1 MALELVK
8 NYNQENNYCSKII
21 ESSIVEKINT
31 GDNQPILHSEF
42 SSIELILKNYDK
54 LYNHIPENEK
64 EFHLKQVILDFISAM
79 DSEYFESKKINKKIY
94 KEKVLNTKLH
104 SKSNNLS
111 ILYLLNEYYQKH
123 FIFVIEKKFYTT
135 SIKNYEKVFIQYDK
149 NKYSFLEI
157 DNESDYKEGN
167 FDDLVKITTLMND
180 INKYPF
186 EIFIVPKLDS
196 FQKSKI
202 NDLKDLSIKNNLPI
216 VNIITGKNKVK
227 KDLYRELM
235 IHFIN
240 FN

>member
-1 MALELVK
+1 MALELIK
-8 NYNQENNYCSKII
+8 NYNQENNYCSKIN
-21 ESSIVEKINT
+21 ECSIVEKINT
-31 GDNQPILHSEF
+31 ENNQSIFQSEF

-54 LYNHIPENEK
+54 FYNHIPENEK

-79 DSEYFESKKINKKIY
+79 DSDFFNSRKINKKIY
-94 KEKVLNTKLH
+94 KEKILNVRFHNKI
-104 SKSNNLS
+104 NNIS
-111 ILYLLNEYYQKH
+111 ILYLLNEYYQKN
-123 FIFVIEKKFYTT
+123 FTFLIEKKLYPTT
-135 SIKNYEKVFIQYDK
+135 IKNYEKVFIQYDK
-149 NKYSFLEI
+149 NKYTFV
-157 DNESDYKEGN
+157 DNVDDSIEGI
-167 FDDLVKITTLMND
+167 FDDLFKNTTLIND

-186 EIFIVPKLDS
+186 EIFGVPDLET

-240 FN
+240 SN